1 MGQFKFWRGVWF
13 PQISISLILD
23 TNKCSVYN
31 WSMIHSEGKLM
42 EEQKE
47 TYREMLHK
55 IIDSIDNADYLLY
68 LIIFIQEKFKA
79 G

>member
-1 MGQFKFWRGVWF
+1 
-13 PQISISLILD
+13 
-23 TNKCSVYN
+23 
-31 WSMIHSEGKLM
+31 MIYSEGKLM

-47 TYREMLHK
+47 TYKQMLHE
-55 IIDSIDNADYLLY
+55 IIDSMDNADNLFY

>member
-1 MGQFKFWRGVWF
+1 
-13 PQISISLILD
+13 
-23 TNKCSVYN
+23 
-31 WSMIHSEGKLM
+31 MIYSEGKSM

-47 TYREMLHK
+47 TYREMLHE

>member
-1 MGQFKFWRGVWF
+1 MILTRTYVLFIIGVWF
-13 PQISISLILD
+13 IRRD
-23 TNKCSVYN
+23 NC
-31 WSMIHSEGKLM
+31 M

-47 TYREMLHK
+47 TYKQMLHE
-55 IIDSIDNADYLLY
+55 IIDSMDNADNLLY